1 MEGLFAVS
9 TAITRAKPVFAECIL
24 NKHGKDLCGVLSTKR
39 GENGGN
45 QTSRTGRDKVMWP

>member
-24 NKHGKDLCGVLSTKR
+24 NKHGKDLCGVLSTAR